1 MSEATSRQIRVMVV
15 DDSALMRN
23 LISRIIEAEPDL
35 TVAGTAMNGRFA
47 LDKMKRLD
55 PDIIILDL
63 EMPEM
68 NGIEFLKE
76 RRRQK
81 IAVPVIIL
89 SSLAKKGAEI
99 TMEALS
105 LGASD
110 FIMKPSGSV
119 SEDIHTVG
127 GHLAELIR
135 GVGGEYRR
143 NRDLPVQEPPS
154 EPTVAPEE
162 RGPESQESRGGPGRA
177 GSAAAAAPKAAT
189 PQGGATKATAESASK
204 KPITPP
210 RKITPKSKPGSVE
223 VIAIGISTGGPN
235 ALRKM
240 FAEIDGD
247 LGVPIVVVQH
257 MPAGF
262 TTEFAKSLDRVC
274 ALEVREAEDG
284 DLLKPNRV
292 LIAPGNHHITVERKS
307 LAVVARISQSSPVN
321 GHRPSADVLFE
332 SVAKAYG
339 NNALAVIMTGMGRDG
354 AQRIGDIYEAG
365 GMTVAQNEKSSVVY
379 GMPRVAWEYG
389 YIHKQVDLTEMASTL
404 GKLAKESRSDG

>member
-1 MSEATSRQIRVMVV
+1 MVV

-23 LISRIIEAEPDL
+23 LISRIIDAEPDL

-47 LDKMKRLD
+47 LDKIKRLD
-55 PDIIILDL
+55 PDVVILDL

-76 RRRQK
+76 RRRRK
-81 IAVPVIIL
+81 IEVPVIIL

-127 GHLAELIR
+127 GHLVELIR

-143 NRDLPVQEPPS
+143 SRDLPVQEPPR
-154 EPTVAPEE
+154 EPIVAPEE
-162 RGPESQESRGGPGRA
+162 HAHGMEGAPGAPAGGEAP
-177 GSAAAAAPKAAT
+177 AAEKAP
-189 PQGGATKATAESASK
+189 AEPAPR

-210 RKITPKSKPGSVE
+210 RKITPRSKPGTIE
-223 VIAIGISTGGPN
+223 MIAIGISTGGPN

-240 FAEIDGD
+240 FAEMEGD
-247 LGVPIVVVQH
+247 IGVPIVVVQH

-292 LIAPGNHHITVERKS
+292 LVAPGNHHITVERKS

-332 SVAKAYG
+332 SVAEAYG
-339 NNALAVIMTGMGRDG
+339 NNAMAVIMTGMGRDG
-354 AQRIGDIYEAG
+354 AQRIGDVYEAG
-365 GMTVAQNEKSSVVY
+365 GMTIAQNEKSSVVY

-389 YIHKQVDLTEMASTL
+389 YIQKQVDLTEMASTL
-404 GKLAKESRSDG
+404 SKLVKESRSDA

>member
-1 MSEATSRQIRVMVV
+1 MSETGSRQIRVMVV

-35 TVAGTAMNGRFA
+35 TVAGTAMNGQFA
-47 LDKMKRLD
+47 LNKMHRLD
-55 PDIIILDL
+55 PDVIILDL

-68 NGIEFLKE
+68 NGIDFLKARRE
-76 RRRQK
+76 RK
-81 IAVPVIIL
+81 IQVPVIIL

-143 NRDLPVQEPPS
+143 ARELPVQEPPS
-154 EPTVAPEE
+154 EPIVAPEE
-162 RGPESQESRGGPGRA
+162 V
-177 GSAAAAAPKAAT
+177 APKAAA
-189 PQGGATKATAESASK
+189 PRKAAHAEKGEKKPGEESAK
-204 KPITPP
+204 RRITPP
-210 RKITPKSKPGSVE
+210 RKITPRSQPGTIE

-247 LGVPIVVVQH
+247 IGVPIVVVQH

-332 SVAKAYG
+332 SVAEAYG

-354 AQRIGDIYEAG
+354 AQRIGDIYEGG

-389 YIHKQVDLTEMASTL
+389 YIHRQVDLTEMASTL
-404 GKLAKESRSDG
+404 STLVKESRTDA